1 MNADLDSENNA
12 KSSGKD
18 LKKEF
23 DTMAALQFQIS
34 TLEQTVA
41 ENMTTITR
49 LRTQLERMQMR
60 VYADA
65 FKEKVTFCSRGS
77 TGLV

>member
-1 MNADLDSENNA
+1 
-12 KSSGKD
+12 
-18 LKKEF
+18 
-23 DTMAALQFQIS
+23 MAALQFQIS